1 MTVLNIREIGDPIL
15 RSKAKKVEEIS
26 EKTIEFIDNLVET
39 MYKKDGVGLA
49 APQVGVLKSIF
60 VVDVGD
66 ELIKI
71 INPEIVSTEGNSIR
85 EEGCLSIPGKTGL
98 VIRSE
103 KILVQGVNTEG
114 KKIQI
119 EAEDLL
125 ARAIQHEIDHLKGV
139 LFVDK
144 VVEPEKFNKL

>member
-125 ARAIQHEIDHLKGV
+125 ARAIQHEIDHLQGV